1 MVDTHT
7 RSAPAQS
14 HLVAVVDLCPA
25 STSGHQRG
33 LYYLNRLIDESHT
46 MTIDSSLECEL
57 SLKIWDG
64 LSERAAGVSHS
75 PHESLRSRDVRCARL
90 SATAGWA
97 RSLRRRCRAEAG
109 KTLCPAEMVTH
120 VADVTDAACVEPVLR
135 WRIQLFLSCAR
146 YFNPHEHG
154 VDQG

>member
-1 MVDTHT
+1 MIDTHT
-7 RSAPAQS
+7 RSTPAQS

-57 SLKIWDG
+57 SLKIWAS
-64 LSERAAGVSHS
+64 LSEWQRGC
-75 PHESLRSRDVRCARL
+75 RDR
-90 SATAGWA
+90 TGWA

>member
-7 RSAPAQS
+7 RSTPAQS

-64 LSERAAGVSHS
+64 LSEWAAGVSHS

-90 SATAGWA
+90 SATEPGGPEVFDGVVA
-97 RSLRRRCRAEAG
+97 LRRAKRC
-109 KTLCPAEMVTH
+109 
-120 VADVTDAACVEPVLR
+120 VLPK
-135 WRIQLFLSCAR
+135 W
-146 YFNPHEHG
+146 
-154 VDQG
+154 